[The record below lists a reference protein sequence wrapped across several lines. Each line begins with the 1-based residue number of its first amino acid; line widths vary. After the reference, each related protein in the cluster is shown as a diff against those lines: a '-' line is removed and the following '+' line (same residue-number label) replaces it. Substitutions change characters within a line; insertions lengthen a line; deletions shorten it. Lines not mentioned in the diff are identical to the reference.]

1 MLAGHQ
7 TPEELPPMRRFEC
20 KTAVKLLLAAAAIAS
35 SAGVARADAI
45 DGEWCLG
52 GNHFAIDGP
61 KIRTPGG
68 NTINGDYSR
77 HGFRYVAP
85 AGESDAGAEVV
96 MVRLNE
102 ETGQLSRTPGSPTPD
117 VWRRCNVTS

>member
-1 MLAGHQ
+1 
-7 TPEELPPMRRFEC
+7 MRRLES
-20 KTAVKLLLAAAAIAS
+20 KTAVTLLSATAAIAF
-35 SAGVARADAI
+35 SAGMARADAI

-52 GNHFAIDGP
+52 KSHFAIDGP

-85 AGESDAGAEVV
+85 AGEADAGAEIA
-96 MVRLNE
+96 MVLLNE
-102 ETGQLSRTPGSPTPD
+102 ETVQLSRNPGLPAPEI
-117 VWRRCNVTS
+117 WRRCKVTS